1 MLEEVCRSLGSP
13 PPMFFF
19 VGGSPCKLKA
29 KTLSGSVLW
38 HVPPHSH
45 NHNNKRRK
53 ERKKFLVPTLPRI
66 GVQFSVSFYLS
77 AKKLEQN
84 IQSQRCVRSQLYLR
98 KQSYTHLLGRRS
110 YWTQF
115 SGTYFWV
122 ESSIGLCCQCLLI
135 QESRLRASAISRCEN
150 QKQNGFSGSFPLLV
164 CFIASSW
171 PHCSSHVKGLLQMTP

>member
-1 MLEEVCRSLGSP
+1 MAFAMLEEVCRSLGSP

-77 AKKLEQN
+77 AKKNWSKIFSLKDAYGPN
-84 IQSQRCVRSQLYLR
+84 FTLGSNPIRTYLGVGPIELN
-98 KQSYTHLLGRRS
+98 S
-110 YWTQF
+110 
-115 SGTYFWV
+115 V
-122 ESSIGLCCQCLLI
+122 GLTF
-135 QESRLRASAISRCEN
+135 E
-150 QKQNGFSGSFPLLV
+150 
-164 CFIASSW
+164 
-171 PHCSSHVKGLLQMTP
+171 